1 MNLSIR
7 LFVAFTIILTLLQ
20 ACIGDVYLPA
30 KTRVQIFNSLPGE
43 VTLTV
48 HCKSK
53 DDDLGF
59 HQIPPN
65 GSWEFHFKANFVG
78 STLFFCSMQWSDQF
92 HYFDI
97 YIEKRDYDRCKYVC
111 PWYVRPSGPCFNN
124 TDCENWNS

>member
-7 LFVAFTIILTLLQ
+7 LFVAFTIIPTLLQ
-20 ACIGDVYLPA
+20 ACIGDVYLPT
-30 KTRVQIFNSLPGE
+30 KTRVRIFNSLPGE
-43 VTLTV
+43 VTLT
-48 HCKSK
+48 
-53 DDDLGF
+53 
-59 HQIPPN
+59 IPPN

-92 HYFDI
+92 HYFDV
-97 YIEKRDYDRCKYVC
+97 YTEKRDYDRCNNVC